1 MALEKFLNEN
11 GVSHLWSKIN
21 SELSTRDANIKKAQD
36 AADQAQREV
45 DLVED
50 NIGTLEKLN
59 TTSKDN
65 LVNAINEVRQAVETG
80 GTGSVVK
87 LTEDATNPDYA
98 KVYTLTQGETQVGT
112 INIPKD
118 MVVSSGTVVVLE
130 EGNAEGQPAGT
141 YIKLVLANS
150 DAPLYINAAS
160 LVDIYTPQAG
170 ATQVQIAISPENIIS
185 ATIVAGAIGAVELA
199 TNAVITEKIVDANVT
214 KVKLSSE
221 VQTSLGKADSAIQKV
236 TIVGHEL
243 TDGGVV
249 TVEQVKTALALGSA
263 AYEDASAFEVA
274 GAANAVKNDVI
285 GTATDLASANT
296 IYGAKKYAD
305 ELRAEITTMTNA
317 EIDQAIA
324 NASAA

>member
-1 MALEKFLNEN
+1 
-11 GVSHLWSKIN
+11 
-21 SELSTRDANIKKAQD
+21 
-36 AADQAQREV
+36 
-45 DLVED
+45 
-50 NIGTLEKLN
+50 
-59 TTSKDN
+59 
-65 LVNAINEVRQAVETG
+65 
-80 GTGSVVK
+80 
-87 LTEDATNPDYA
+87 
-98 KVYTLTQGETQVGT
+98 
-112 INIPKD
+112 

-160 LVDIYTPQAG
+160 LVDIYTPRAG

-185 ATIVAGAIGAVELA
+185 ATIVADAIGAVELA
-199 TNAVITEKIVDANVT
+199 TNAVTTEKIVDANVT

-274 GAANAVKNDVI
+274 GAANAESDGFVYYAHFNGTNYVDKFYEGAYKGWSDGTKLRSMTSMMPTVNTSLNDFRS
-285 GTATDLASANT
+285 LARAHGSGYN
-296 IYGAKKYAD
+296 
-305 ELRAEITTMTNA
+305 LRGYY
-317 EIDQAIA
+317 QLLFW
-324 NASAA
+324 